1 MDQQKNLTRCTL
13 IVNDSQSESNNN
25 IDHSII
31 GVEEAV
37 SKDAITQNVKQK
49 EKFGQT
55 EINAIFQNLQSNQT
69 SSMSPKHK
77 SFSKLLIYFHST
89 KYANKMLQLIRPN
102 EKFSKKHFKI
112 IDDSASSYKHMKK
125 RTHLATNMVS
135 QNLNLI
141 DFRVKLRMKVREF
154 QSLLK
159 QKFLLYFSLIPLI
172 EPQSKFKLLWDFLLS
187 IMRMYMIVCMPIVI
201 SFHSK
206 DSEQYH
212 CLYIILTCLFF
223 IFDIIL
229 RAFTICYDKGLPLK
243 DKFEL
248 IKRQFTLST
257 FMELFSIFCGIII
270 ALSFLSEQESPY
282 ILEEDG
288 WPRMALLLFYQQ
300 IMNILQYFDT
310 IQHQLKLSKLS
321 NSFIELLKLVFL
333 ILLIQHFCCC
343 LWVVIGEYKQRQDT
357 INWLKRVEGEPWQNV
372 YLESFYFMIG
382 YGEIVP
388 TNPIEKIFCIC
399 YMFLSTMQLSF
410 SVNTIGTILTQIK
423 ENNEKIRQKMTCIN
437 EYMREKQISQSL
449 QYKVREYFNFY
460 WEQEVIQKRNEQS
473 DLIQLLPEELQNNLK
488 IESAQVL
495 MSKCQFFKQFFSQKC
510 LHQLLDKVE
519 FKSYQPGIVIE
530 NNDLNI
536 FIIEQGLVEVKQQKR
551 QLCYLKDNDYFGH
564 LEMKSNQSSALQ
576 YKTASFCSILIIPN
590 QGIREVLQQNEN
602 DQEQY
607 QKIKDISYC
616 YVCQDKTHLSNECY
630 QVHFVPD
637 KEKVIKQYNFIQEQ
651 FRDCFRRS
659 NKRHHFSASQDLEL
673 ISNSAKIYQI
683 ENDQIIEQIVPTI
696 FYEQKQSIQ
705 ELEECYNYDRFNQS
719 ENHQRKIKYK
729 HKASGS
735 QNMIRA
741 QTIDI
746 LINDNGMKEMH
757 EQIKQK
763 YENIHKYTQQQ
774 QKDLQML
781 YKQLSNKGEE
791 NSETCDKIQNLRYN
805 KEWNLENI
813 VKKVNRCQ
821 KQEFQKSTI
830 EQFQKYMMFPNQFV
844 SLYKNKKIPTQ
855 EDQEKLNASVFIQQ
869 YKQSKFCLLSVRSK
883 KPKEKKWENC
893 TLINIQYKLMNDN
906 KQKDL
911 ESPIFAVVCFPDS
924 VLVSLGGGGKKYGL
938 VNSLQLFPKPI
949 YGILKDPIH
958 TLQLGDE
965 IFQRLRLNT
974 KTGLIVGNSDD
985 QCVILKVQDNKIS
998 IVTKFQTDR
1007 AAIEPCQ
1014 NDGVF
1019 KLLGGYFGHRRR
1031 RRNFEGL
1038 EQGLSIEIHS
1048 GYERENLIIR
1058 LSCSK
1063 WNVATDNEE
1072 CKILKDSHV
1081 LHKLDISSNNIHKL
1095 QFQSALFSL
1104 DGTTI
1109 FTFKNPMRG
1118 ASYMTSWRI
1127 ENDNI
1132 KPLKTIKIHGHP
1144 VVSTCQS
1151 KEGIFIGIGCSDGTV
1166 KIINARKLDIESSKQ
1181 AHELPCTALCFTPD
1195 SRFIISGSVDAKYHF
1210 LQNTRPQ
1217 GMFSLLSKFWLLGM
1231 LLAYLIIVIKDLFE

>member
-1 MDQQKNLTRCTL
+1 MDQHQNLTRCTL
-13 IVNDSQSESNNN
+13 MVNDSQSETNNN
-25 IDHSII
+25 IDHSIM
-31 GVEEAV
+31 GAEEAV
-37 SKDAITQNVKQK
+37 SKDVIMQNIKQK
-49 EKFGQT
+49 EKFEQT

-69 SSMSPKHK
+69 STMSPKQK

-125 RTHLATNMVS
+125 RTHITTNMLS

-141 DFRVKLRMKVREF
+141 DFRIKLRMRVREF

-159 QKFLLYFSLIPLI
+159 QKFLLCFSQIPLI

-187 IMRMYMIVCMPIVI
+187 IMRMYMIICMPIVI

-212 CLYIILTCLFF
+212 FLYIILTCLFF
-223 IFDIIL
+223 ILDIIL

-288 WPRMALLLFYQQ
+288 WPRIVLLLFYQQ

-372 YLESFYFMIG
+372 YLESFYFMSVTMFTVG

-488 IESAQVL
+488 NESAQVL

-519 FKSYQPGIVIE
+519 FKTYQPGIVIE

-564 LEMKSNQSSALQ
+564 LEMKSNQSSTLQ

-616 YVCQDKTHLSNECY
+616 YVCQDKSHLSNECN

-651 FRDCFRRS
+651 LRDCFKRS
-659 NKRHHFSASQDLEL
+659 KKRHHFSASQDLEL
-673 ISNSAKIYQI
+673 IQNSAKIYQI
-683 ENDQIIEQIVPTI
+683 ENDLIIEQIVPTI

-705 ELEECYNYDRFNQS
+705 ELEDCQNYQS
-719 ENHQRKIKYK
+719 DNHLRKIKYK

-735 QNMIRA
+735 SNLIRV

-746 LINDNGMKEMH
+746 LINDNGMKEMY

-781 YKQLSNKGEE
+781 YKQLNNKGEE

-813 VKKVNRCQ
+813 VKKINRCQ
-821 KQEFQKSTI
+821 RQECQKSAV
-830 EQFQKYMMFPNQFV
+830 EQFQKYLMFPNLFV

-855 EDQEKLNASVFIQQ
+855 EDEEKRNASVFIQQ
-869 YKQSKFCLLSVRSK
+869 YKQK
-883 KPKEKKWENC
+883 KKWKNC

-911 ESPIFAVVCFPDS
+911 ESPIFSVVCFPDS
-924 VLVSLGGGGKKYGL
+924 VLVSLGGGGKRYGL

-1007 AAIEPCQ
+1007 AAKEPCQ

-1019 KLLGGYFGHRRR
+1019 NYQGDTLATGGEDGILKVWNKDYQLKFTVDMKGKIQSLDYHVA
-1031 RRNFEGL
+1031 NGM
-1038 EQGLSIEIHS
+1038 
-1048 GYERENLIIR
+1048 LI
-1058 LSCSK
+1058 
-1063 WNVATDNEE
+1063 VATDNEE

-1104 DGTTI
+1104 DGNTI

-1144 VVSTCQS
+1144 VVTTCQS
-1151 KEGIFIGIGCSDGTV
+1151 KEGMFIGIGCSDGTV
-1166 KIINARKLDIESSKQ
+1166 KIINARKLDVESSKQ

-1217 GMFSLLSKFWLLGM
+1217 GIFSLLSKFWLLGM